1 MRIILNVDAVR
12 DPANCTKRKL
22 RIRTSFKYNS
32 DDHMAVARCG
42 LEVYGYIMGA
52 LDAGIEGVLVEHQGE
67 QR

>member
-22 RIRTSFKYNS
+22 RIRTSFQYNA
-32 DDHMAVARCG
+32 DDHLAVARCG
-42 LEVYGYIMGA
+42 REVYNYVNDA

-67 QR
+67 RR